1 MAGFGVDGIVSGLDT
16 KALIDALMS
25 AESGQQRLLAT
36 KQAKVDKTT
45 SALQSLNAKVSSLG
59 TAAKAAATASSYQTY
74 SATSSAPGATASAS
88 ASAQPGSVSFRVDA
102 VAESQ
107 VAMFTVPSDLAEG
120 ESLTISTGGKS
131 FTINPK
137 SSSVADILTAI
148 NGSDA
153 GVKAVGIKIDDDGGY
168 AIQMTGTTTGASST
182 FELFRGADTT
192 GTRLVG
198 PDQVTR
204 AAADAK
210 ISLTLG
216 ATTSQLTSST
226 NTFAGLMTGSDVVV
240 SAVTKTDDPDVTIT
254 VKQDTAAVKSMANAL
269 VSNLNLVLSE
279 ITSFTKS
286 TTTKAADG
294 SSILTGGTLSG
305 DPAVRTLQQSVL
317 AAGSASVDGQSPSSI
332 GIVIS
337 RDGNFTFDAEAFAAA
352 VAKDPAAVER
362 VLTGV
367 AANIKT
373 ATDTA
378 SDKSIGTLTQ
388 KIQSSQ
394 SVSKDLVQR
403 ISDWD
408 DRLIMRR
415 ATLQKSF
422 TAMEVALSSLSA
434 QQSWLDQQLKSLTSS
449 NA

>member
-16 KALIDALMS
+16 QALIDALMG
-25 AESGQQRLLAT
+25 AEAGQQRLLAT
-36 KQAKVDKTT
+36 KQVKVDKTT
-45 SALQSLNAKVSSLG
+45 SALQSLNVKVASLG
-59 TAAKAAATASSYQTY
+59 TAATAAATASSYQTF
-74 SATSSAPGATASAS
+74 SATSSAAGVTAKAS

-107 VAMFTVPSDLAEG
+107 VATFTVPTDLAEG
-120 ESLTISTGGKS
+120 ESLTIRSGDTS
-131 FTINPK
+131 FAITPK
-137 SSSVADILTAI
+137 SSSVADVLAAI

-153 GVKAVGIKIDDDGGY
+153 GIKAVGIRTDDEGGY
-168 AIQMTGTTTGASST
+168 AIQMTGTTTGTSAT
-182 FELFRGADTT
+182 FELFRGADTS

-226 NTFAGLMTGSDVVV
+226 NTFAGLMTGTDVVV
-240 SAVTKTDDPDVTIT
+240 SAVTKADDPDVTVT
-254 VKQDTAAVKSMANAL
+254 VKQDTAAVKSMASAL
-269 VSNLNLVLSE
+269 VNNLNLVLSE
-279 ITSFTKS
+279 ITSLTKS
-286 TTTKAADG
+286 ATTKAADG
-294 SSILTGGTLSG
+294 TRILTGGTLSG
-305 DPAVRTLQQSVL
+305 DAAVRSLQQSVL
-317 AAGSASVDGQSPSSI
+317 AGGSAAVDGRSPSSV

-337 RDGNFTFDAEAFAAA
+337 RDGTFTFDEVVFAAA

-367 AANIKT
+367 ATNVKA

-378 SDKSIGTLTQ
+378 SDKSSGTLTQ
-388 KIQSSQ
+388 RIQSSE
-394 SVSKDLVQR
+394 SVSKDLAQR

-415 ATLQKSF
+415 ATLQRSF

-449 NA
+449 NN